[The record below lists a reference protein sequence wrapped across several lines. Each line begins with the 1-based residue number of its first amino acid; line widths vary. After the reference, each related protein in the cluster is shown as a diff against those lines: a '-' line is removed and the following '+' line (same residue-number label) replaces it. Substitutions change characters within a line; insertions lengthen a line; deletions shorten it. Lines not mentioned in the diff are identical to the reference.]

1 MPICLGA
8 GVNNIAVSS
17 LLSRMN
23 GSKANMNM
31 PFVGAKRSGVGGRDT
46 LED

>member
-1 MPICLGA
+1 MRIG
-8 GVNNIAVSS
+8 NNSQGIWQF
-17 LLSRMN
+17 LSRRN
-23 GSKANMNM
+23 GGKANMNM